1 LNYRGAGRSFNACG
15 EEGAIIMIEEKD
27 TTANMATSARR
38 LLDSELNV
46 VNIGLEIF
54 HNALKL
60 QNIKVVDVNWSPP
73 PKLDKETEDLL
84 DKIL

>member
-1 LNYRGAGRSFNACG
+1 VT
-15 EEGAIIMIEEKD
+15 EDEKD
-27 TTANMATSARR
+27 TPITNMTTTARR

-54 HNALKL
+54 HDALKL

-73 PKLDKETEDLL
+73 PKLDKETEDIL

>member
-1 LNYRGAGRSFNACG
+1 
-15 EEGAIIMIEEKD
+15 MTEEKD
-27 TTANMATSARR
+27 TASSATPTTNMVTTARL

-73 PKLDKETEDLL
+73 LKLDKETEDLL

>member
-1 LNYRGAGRSFNACG
+1 MERK
-15 EEGAIIMIEEKD
+15 EEGAIIMTEEKD
-27 TTANMATSARR
+27 TASGVTATTTTTANMATTARR
-38 LLDSELNV
+38 LLDSELKV

>member
-1 LNYRGAGRSFNACG
+1 
-15 EEGAIIMIEEKD
+15 MTEEKD
-27 TTANMATSARR
+27 TTTTNKVTTARP
-38 LLDSELNV
+38 LLDSDLNV

-54 HNALKL
+54 YNALKL

-73 PKLDKETEDLL
+73 PKLDKETEELL

>member
-1 LNYRGAGRSFNACG
+1 
-15 EEGAIIMIEEKD
+15 MTEEKD
-27 TTANMATSARR
+27 TTTAATTNIITTARR
-38 LLDSELNV
+38 LLDSDLNV

-60 QNIKVVDVNWSPP
+60 QNIKVVDVTWSPP

>member
-1 LNYRGAGRSFNACG
+1 MLCWRIRC
-15 EEGAIIMIEEKD
+15 AIIMIGEKD
-27 TTANMATSARR
+27 NTTANLATSARR

-46 VNIGLEIF
+46 VNIGLDIF
-54 HNALKL
+54 YNALKI
-60 QNIKVVDVNWSPP
+60 QNIKVVDANWNPP

>member
-1 LNYRGAGRSFNACG
+1 
-15 EEGAIIMIEEKD
+15 MTEEKD
-27 TTANMATSARR
+27 TASSAAPTTTNMVTTARR
-38 LLDSELNV
+38 LLDSDLNV

-73 PKLDKETEDLL
+73 PKLDKETEELL

>member
-1 LNYRGAGRSFNACG
+1 
-15 EEGAIIMIEEKD
+15 MTEEKD
-27 TTANMATSARR
+27 TATTTNMVTTARR

-60 QNIKVVDVNWSPP
+60 QNIKVVDVNWNPP

>member
-1 LNYRGAGRSFNACG
+1 
-15 EEGAIIMIEEKD
+15 MTEEKD
-27 TTANMATSARR
+27 TASAVTNTNLVTTTRH
-38 LLDSELNV
+38 LLNSELNV
-46 VNIGLEIF
+46 VNIGLDIF

-60 QNIKVVDVNWSPP
+60 QNIKVVDVTWSPP

>member
-1 LNYRGAGRSFNACG
+1 
-15 EEGAIIMIEEKD
+15 MTEEKD
-27 TTANMATSARR
+27 STTNMVATGRR

-46 VNIGLEIF
+46 VNIGIEIF
-54 HNALKL
+54 YNALKL
-60 QNIKVVDVNWSPP
+60 QNIKVVDVNWNPP

>member
-1 LNYRGAGRSFNACG
+1 MMG
-15 EEGAIIMIEEKD
+15 EKD
-27 TTANMATSARR
+27 TTTTNMATSARR

-54 HNALKL
+54 YNALKI
-60 QNIKVVDVNWSPP
+60 QNVKVVDANWNPP

>member
-1 LNYRGAGRSFNACG
+1 
-15 EEGAIIMIEEKD
+15 MTEEKD
-27 TTANMATSARR
+27 TTAATTTNIVTTARR
-38 LLDSELNV
+38 LLDSDLNV

-60 QNIKVVDVNWSPP
+60 QNIKVVDVTWSPP

>member
-1 LNYRGAGRSFNACG
+1 
-15 EEGAIIMIEEKD
+15 MTEEKD
-27 TTANMATSARR
+27 TTTTNMVTTARR

-54 HNALKL
+54 YNALKL
-60 QNIKVVDVNWSPP
+60 QNIKVVDANWNPP

>member
-1 LNYRGAGRSFNACG
+1 
-15 EEGAIIMIEEKD
+15 MTEEKD
-27 TTANMATSARR
+27 TAATTTNTVTTARR

-46 VNIGLEIF
+46 LNIGLEIF
-54 HNALKL
+54 HDGLKL
-60 QNIKVVDVNWSPP
+60 QDIKVVDVNWNPP

>member
-1 LNYRGAGRSFNACG
+1 
-15 EEGAIIMIEEKD
+15 MIGEKD
-27 TTANMATSARR
+27 TTTGNMATSARR

-54 HNALKL
+54 YNALKI
-60 QNIKVVDVNWSPP
+60 QNVKVVDANWNPP

>member
-1 LNYRGAGRSFNACG
+1 
-15 EEGAIIMIEEKD
+15 MTEEKD
-27 TTANMATSARR
+27 TTAAATTTKIVTTARR
-38 LLDSELNV
+38 LLDSDLNV

-60 QNIKVVDVNWSPP
+60 QNIKVVDVTWSPP

>member
-1 LNYRGAGRSFNACG
+1 
-15 EEGAIIMIEEKD
+15 MIGEKD
-27 TTANMATSARR
+27 TTTTNMATSARR

-54 HNALKL
+54 YNALKI
-60 QNIKVVDVNWSPP
+60 QNVKVVDANWNPP

>member
-1 LNYRGAGRSFNACG
+1 
-15 EEGAIIMIEEKD
+15 MTEEKD
-27 TTANMATSARR
+27 TITNKVTAARP
-38 LLDSELNV
+38 LLDSDLNV

-73 PKLDKETEDLL
+73 PKLDKETEELL

>member
-1 LNYRGAGRSFNACG
+1 
-15 EEGAIIMIEEKD
+15 MTEKMD
-27 TTANMATSARR
+27 TTTNMVTTARR
-38 LLDSELNV
+38 LLNSDLNV

-60 QNIKVVDVNWSPP
+60 QNVKVVDVNWSPP
-73 PKLDKETEDLL
+73 PKLDKATEELL

>member
-1 LNYRGAGRSFNACG
+1 
-15 EEGAIIMIEEKD
+15 MIGEKD
-27 TTANMATSARR
+27 TTTNNMATSARR

-54 HNALKL
+54 YNALKI
-60 QNIKVVDVNWSPP
+60 QNVKVVDANWNPP